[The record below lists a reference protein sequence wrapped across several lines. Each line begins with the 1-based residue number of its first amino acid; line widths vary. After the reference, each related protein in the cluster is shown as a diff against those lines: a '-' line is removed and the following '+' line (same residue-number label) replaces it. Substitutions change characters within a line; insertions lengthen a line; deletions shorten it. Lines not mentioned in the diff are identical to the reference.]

1 MSENKD
7 DWNSHWNNFG
17 DVSEINPAVKY
28 RQDFLI
34 KLLKAQDIKS
44 TDVLIDIGCGTGSF
58 LRQLEQTNPGYRLI
72 GLEPSVSGCEIARR
86 NLHAEIFQVNVLT
99 DSLLQSELR
108 EIADIGICSEVIE
121 HVDDPTE
128 FLHRSG
134 QFLKASG
141 ILLVTVPGGFRSAYD
156 KHIGHRQHFSKASL
170 KKSLLEAG
178 YQNIQIYRAGFPVFN
193 LYKILTII
201 AGKRL
206 IKTASKLDG
215 QNSKVTSVISKAF
228 NALFIVTVS
237 DSPFGWQLIATARK

>member
-34 KLLKAQDIKS
+34 KLLKAQNIKS

-72 GLEPSVSGCEIARR
+72 GLEPSASGCEIARR
-86 NLHAEIFQVNVLT
+86 N
-99 DSLLQSELR
+99 LR

-128 FLHRSG
+128 FLHRSR
-134 QFLKASG
+134 QFLKTSG

-228 NALFIVTVS
+228 NALFFVTVS
-237 DSPFGWQLIATARK
+237 NSPFGWQLIATARK